1 MPMQTLISTTDQRGV
16 LTLCLNRPAVH
27 NAFDARMIGELTAAL
42 QAADRDDTV
51 RLVVITGAG
60 DCFSAGADLNW
71 MRSLMGAS
79 REENKSDAMRLVDL
93 MRTLNYLSKPT
104 VAKVNGSAFGGGL
117 GLIATCD
124 ISVAAEGSLFGL
136 TEVRLGLV
144 PAVISPYVIRR
155 IGETY
160 ARRYFLS
167 AERFDSQRAYDIG
180 LVQQTVPLARL
191 DEAIED
197 IIGQILQGGPQAVTR
212 AKQLVFDIAGHS
224 VATQKDLDESTA
236 RLIADLRVSGEGQE
250 GLAAFLEKRK
260 PGWIKH

>member
-1 MPMQTLISTTDQRGV
+1 
-16 LTLCLNRPAVH
+16 
-27 NAFDARMIGELTAAL
+27 
-42 QAADRDDTV
+42 
-51 RLVVITGAG
+51 
-60 DCFSAGADLNW
+60 
-71 MRSLMGAS
+71 
-79 REENKSDAMRLVDL
+79 
-93 MRTLNYLSKPT
+93 
-104 VAKVNGSAFGGGL
+104 
-117 GLIATCD
+117 
-124 ISVAAEGSLFGL
+124 
-136 TEVRLGLV
+136 
-144 PAVISPYVIRR
+144 VISPYVIRR

-180 LVQQTVPLARL
+180 LVQQTVPLAKL
-191 DEAIED
+191 DETIED